1 MTPREKAIIELVRLS
16 EEEQRGAD
24 FIAQEE
30 AATGKPKNKIFQK
43 YMIKDVVFLAI
54 ITCCTL
60 VTGAI
65 MPLLV
70 NGAAVRH
77 NTVGTRITVFA
88 VSRYRN
94 DES

>member
-30 AATGKPKNKIFQK
+30 AATGKPKKQNFSKIYDKGRRIPCDHNVLHARYGRDYAAFGQ
-43 YMIKDVVFLAI
+43 
-54 ITCCTL
+54 C
-60 VTGAI
+60 
-65 MPLLV
+65 
-70 NGAAVRH
+70 AAVRH